1 MALRFFPVRDRCK
14 LMTAET
20 PLWPP
25 TPSSL
30 RTAFDNAGRYTVGI
44 EDEVM
49 LLAPDT
55 LELVPR
61 AQEVLARLEG
71 DPRFKLEL
79 PASQIEILTSVVG
92 TVDDAARELF
102 ASRTL
107 LAERTEGLVRLAA
120 AGVHP
125 FSAGSGELNSLP
137 RYEATIAEFGAIA
150 RRQLVCALQV
160 HVSVGDADRAL
171 AVYNAARSYL
181 PLIAALAAN
190 APFYEGRDSGLASVR
205 PKIGQL
211 LPRQG
216 IPPAIASWDAYADAF
231 RWGAATRTF
240 ETPQTWWWELRLH
253 PAFGTLEFRVPD
265 AQSTVRDAAAIAALT
280 QALVAWLGE
289 RHEHGERLD
298 TAETW
303 QIEENRWSA
312 CRRGVE
318 GEMVELD
325 TTTPRRRP
333 TRQLLHELIE
343 RLGPVAD
350 KLQGQDTLSHAH
362 RMAEVNG
369 SIAQRRAADAAD
381 GADAHAVA
389 RWLSERFLEGPR
401 PPKP

>member
-1 MALRFFPVRDRCK
+1 
-14 LMTAET
+14 
-20 PLWPP
+20 
-25 TPSSL
+25 
-30 RTAFDNAGRYTVGI
+30 
-44 EDEVM
+44 
-49 LLAPDT
+49 LA
-55 LELVPR
+55 
-61 AQEVLARLEG
+61 
-71 DPRFKLEL
+71 K
-79 PASQIEILTSVVG
+79 
-92 TVDDAARELF
+92 
-102 ASRTL
+102 
-107 LAERTEGLVRLAA
+107 RTEGLVRLAA

-190 APFYEGRDSGLASVR
+190 APFYEGRHSGLASVR

-216 IPPAIASWDAYADAF
+216 IPPAISSWDAYADAF

-343 RLGPVAD
+343 RLGPVAA
-350 KLQGQDTLSHAH
+350 KLQSQDTLSHAH
-362 RMAEVNG
+362 RMTEVNG
-369 SIAQRRAADAAD
+369 SIAQRRAAEAAD
-381 GADAHAVA
+381 GNDAHAVA
-389 RWLSERFLEGPR
+389 RWLSERFLDDPR